1 MLKYKYLAAK
11 IIEKLEW
18 DLRPAWK
25 VPQKR
30 MILNFEI
37 LHLSIEIRSESMKVL
52 GGLGYQ
58 IIDHSFDRVA
68 LYQVLIQE

>member
-1 MLKYKYLAAK
+1 MLKYKYLAGK
-11 IIEKLEW
+11 IIKKLEW

-37 LHLSIEIRSESMKVL
+37 LHLSKETRSESMEVL
-52 GGLGYQ
+52 SGLGYQ
-58 IIDHSFDRVA
+58 IIDHSFDRAA
-68 LYQVLIQE
+68 LHQDLIQQ